1 LKNNY
6 NNLFYNIIETSAI
19 IKKMYQ
25 KILDLELKME
35 IIINNQE
42 EQKKEQCSN
51 IGNDDKNFHEVKI
64 CLSFHQISK

>member
-1 LKNNY
+1 
-6 NNLFYNIIETSAI
+6 
-19 IKKMYQ
+19 MYQ

-42 EQKKEQCSN
+42 EQKKEQCGN